1 MESYSRIDRWRSFLY
16 RRLARWIT
24 CEVKLLGQH
33 PLALDNKFQVNS
45 LQDVFCHP
53 FYWQLY
59 NWLPEPPRLVVDLGA
74 HCGHFSM
81 LADVCFRTQFGAVD
95 PEYLLVE
102 PNPKLTPVIRRNLQK
117 SGLCT
122 RASDRSHNRAGRG
135 ECRTRALS
143 LPPSGS
149 RRPGCL

>member
-59 NWLPEPPRLVVDLGA
+59 NWLLEPPQQVVDLE
-74 HCGHFSM
+74 SS
-81 LADVCFRTQFGAVD
+81 L
-95 PEYLLVE
+95 
-102 PNPKLTPVIRRNLQK
+102 
-117 SGLCT
+117 
-122 RASDRSHNRAGRG
+122 RSLG
-135 ECRTRALS
+135 C
-143 LPPSGS
+143 SGS
-149 RRPGCL
+149 CLASASVCLG